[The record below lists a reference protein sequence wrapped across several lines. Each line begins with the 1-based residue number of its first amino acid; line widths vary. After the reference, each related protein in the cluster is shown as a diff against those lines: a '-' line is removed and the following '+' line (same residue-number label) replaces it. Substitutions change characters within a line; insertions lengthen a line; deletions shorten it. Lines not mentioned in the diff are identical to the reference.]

1 MVKVKTMWELR
12 ACSEPDL
19 MSLFKG
25 LDMGVFNF
33 KQKETEAE
41 NAVMETTQQ
50 VSVSFV
56 MYKRYVS
63 LFNSTA
69 SYRLLR
75 YFMLRQTYV
84 KPLLNFGMV
93 RLCVR

>member
-1 MVKVKTMWELR
+1 MVKVKTMWELG

-19 MSLFKG
+19 LCLFKG
-25 LDMGVFNF
+25 LEMGVFNF
-33 KQKETEAE
+33 NQKETEAE
-41 NAVMETTQQ
+41 NV
-50 VSVSFV
+50 V

-63 LFNSTA
+63 LFNSTG

-93 RLCVR
+93 HLC